1 MQHQFWIERW
11 ENSEIGFHQP
21 DVHDYLATHWPA
33 LKLPGGSAVLVPLCG
48 KSHDMVWIA
57 GLGHRVIGVEL
68 SPIAVDAF
76 FAERELKPTVETIG
90 SFTVKSAGPYQLWCG
105 DLFELP
111 KEAVSQVA
119 AVYDRAAL
127 VAFPPE
133 MQSAYAKKLVEVVP
147 AAAPIFL
154 VTLSYPQGE
163 IKGPPFS
170 TALMEVASLFGAS
183 HRIALV
189 ESRDGLEQSQNL
201 KERGVSRLEEAL
213 YILRRNSD

>member
-11 ENSEIGFHQP
+11 KNSEVDFHQP
-21 DVHDYLATHWPA
+21 DVHDYLATHWPG
-33 LKLPGGSAVLVPLCG
+33 LKLPGGSAVFVPLCG

-57 GLGHRVIGVEL
+57 GLGHKVIGVEL

-76 FAERELKPTVETIG
+76 FAERGLTPTVETIG

-111 KEAVSQVA
+111 KEALSQVA

-127 VAFPPE
+127 VAFPPA
-133 MQSAYAKKLVEVVP
+133 MQVAYAKKLVEVVP

-154 VTLSYPQGE
+154 ITLAFPEGE

-170 TALMEVASLFGAS
+170 TALVEVASLFGAL
-183 HRIALV
+183 HRIVLV
-189 ESRDGLEQSQNL
+189 ECRDGLEKSKNL
-201 KERGVSRLEEAL
+201 KERGMSRLEEAL
-213 YILRRNSD
+213 YILRRN